1 MRTILLLAAGFFLLN
16 CAPPPDTGT
25 STADTVVA
33 DSSTAEDDDQSCQ
46 AKGGTLRRICL
57 MGTISCVLKYA
68 DGGKSCSG
76 KAQCL
81 GQCRF
86 EGAPL
91 PPAASV
97 VGVCQRTTDPCGCF
111 ATVEDGKVQ
120 GMRCVD

>member
-1 MRTILLLAAGFFLLN
+1 MRTILLLAAAFFLLN
-16 CAPPPDTGT
+16 CAPPPDTET
-25 STADTVVA
+25 ATADTVVA
-33 DSSTAEDDDQSCQ
+33 DSPTVEDDDQSCQ

-57 MGTISCVLKYA
+57 MGTMSCVLKYA
-68 DGGKSCSG
+68 DGGKSCTG

-86 EGAPL
+86 EGAPP

-111 ATVEDGKVQ
+111 AIVEGGRVQ
-120 GMRCVD
+120 GMLCVD